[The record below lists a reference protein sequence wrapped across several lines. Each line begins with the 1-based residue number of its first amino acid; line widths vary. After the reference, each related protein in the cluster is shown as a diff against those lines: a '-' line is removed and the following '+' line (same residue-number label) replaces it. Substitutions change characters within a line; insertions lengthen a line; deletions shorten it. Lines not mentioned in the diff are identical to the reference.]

1 MSTPFLA
8 QKTVPRLVWLLAAII
23 LILHL
28 PVIFSPV
35 NYLLTWFNTD
45 DAFYYFV
52 PARNVAMGNGLTFD
66 GLARTNGFHPLWMF
80 ILIPIFA
87 LPDLIL
93 PLRVLAAL
101 LILLNIGTAFL
112 LFRLVRR
119 YFSPGIA
126 FLTALAFS
134 LLPIIHNETTK
145 GGVEAGLNVFLIV
158 LLLNRLA
165 ETEIRNPRAVLITSG
180 IAALAFLAR
189 LDNLFFA
196 GLGGV
201 WLLLANWN
209 PPPEEGN
216 VWRTRLRLGMTY
228 FLPLGLVVLAYM
240 TWSQIGFGTPTPVS
254 GQIKRWWGTLPNSVY
269 GFPPKRLSNYIGQF
283 VTDDQSIGP
292 WAILT
297 GPFYRTAEGLIAL
310 LGQEPTIEARRLALA
325 GLGVVVVGLLAW
337 LGWRNRAWV
346 WKSAKGLGLI
356 PLLGGCLIQIAYYK
370 VGGSVAQRTWYWVA
384 EMLWVV
390 LAGGIVLQM
399 IWKTTQYGIRNTQ
412 YAIRI
417 AYSVLFILSLWLVWP
432 HVTRIPRIFSAETA
446 LGTMASG
453 VEYNGEAF
461 YLRRANW
468 LEAHTEPGA
477 LIGMTGSGSSG
488 YFTEGR
494 TVVNLD
500 GLISSVEYFK
510 AMQAGTADAYLAR
523 IGLDYV
529 FGNAYI
535 VQESDPYGAIFDG
548 RLEAAALYEDGE
560 RALVLWR
567 FLYR

>member
-1 MSTPFLA
+1 MSGLFKKHPF
-8 QKTVPRLVWLLAAII
+8 PILLAAII

-52 PARNVAMGNGLTFD
+52 PARNIAAGNGFTFD
-66 GLARTNGFHPLWMF
+66 GIARTNGFHPLWMF

-87 LPDLIL
+87 LPELIL
-93 PLRVLAAL
+93 PLRVLAGL
-101 LILLNIGTAFL
+101 LILLNIGTALL

-119 YFSPGIA
+119 YFSPGVA

-145 GGVEAGLNVFLIV
+145 GGVEAGLNAFFIV
-158 LLLNRLA
+158 LFLNRLA
-165 ETEIRNPRAVLITSG
+165 ETDIRNTRAVLLTSG
-180 IAALAFLAR
+180 IAALTFLTR
-189 LDNLFFA
+189 LDNVFLT
-196 GLGGV
+196 GLSGA

-209 PPPEEGN
+209 PTPGEGN
-216 VWRTRLRLGMTY
+216 AWRARLRLGMMY
-228 FLPLGLVVLAYM
+228 FLPLGFVVLAYM
-240 TWSQIGFGTPTPVS
+240 TWNQIGFGTATPVS
-254 GQIKRWWGTLPNSVY
+254 GQVKRWWGTLSNSVY

-292 WAILT
+292 WAIIT
-297 GPFYRTAEGLIAL
+297 GPFYRTAEGLITL
-310 LGQEPTIEARRLALA
+310 LGQEPMIEMRRLALA
-325 GLGVVVVGLLAW
+325 GLGVVGLGVLSW
-337 LGWRNRAWV
+337 LVWRNRAWV
-346 WKSAKGLGLI
+346 WASVRGVGLI
-356 PLLGGCLIQIAYYK
+356 PLLGGCLLQIAYYK

-390 LAGGIVLQM
+390 MVGGMVAEM
-399 IWKTTQYGIRNTQ
+399 IWRVMQPAFRSSFPVIRG
-412 YAIRI
+412 ASII
-417 AYSVLFILSLWLVWP
+417 VFILSLGFIWP
-432 HVTRIPRIFSAETA
+432 HVLRIPRIFSTETA
-446 LGTMASG
+446 S
-453 VEYNGEAF
+453 GEAF

-488 YFTEGR
+488 YFTEER
-494 TVVNLD
+494 IVVNLD
-500 GLISSVEYFK
+500 GLIGSVEYFE
-510 AMQAGTADAYLAR
+510 AMQAGTADLYLTE

-535 VQESDPYGAIFDG
+535 VQESDPYAEIFDQQ
-548 RLEAAALYEDGE
+548 LKEIATYEDGE
-560 RALVLWR
+560 RVWMLWQ
-567 FLYR
+567 FLGGSDETP